1 MFGKRKR
8 SGTNDNEQSAGRVAN
23 SFSCGRTAS
32 NGDNPRDENTNV
44 DEIKAADKGTT
55 VNKSVRRLH
64 LRFTGQVQGVG
75 FRWNAERTANS
86 LGMTGWVR
94 NEWDGSVTMEL
105 QGTNDQISEFFGSFN
120 AQYRHYPID
129 YRIDDKTD
137 IPTRD
142 DEPGFAVKY

>member
-1 MFGKRKR
+1 MFGMRK
-8 SGTNDNEQSAGRVAN
+8 SKHGKSYEQNAGRVNDSVNGNPA
-23 SFSCGRTAS
+23 AS
-32 NGDNPRDENTNV
+32 GDDNPRSEDATGSESKAGV
-44 DEIKAADKGTT
+44 KAATAS
-55 VNKSVRRLH
+55 KSTRRLH

-105 QGTNDQISEFFGSFN
+105 QGTNDQISEFFGRFN